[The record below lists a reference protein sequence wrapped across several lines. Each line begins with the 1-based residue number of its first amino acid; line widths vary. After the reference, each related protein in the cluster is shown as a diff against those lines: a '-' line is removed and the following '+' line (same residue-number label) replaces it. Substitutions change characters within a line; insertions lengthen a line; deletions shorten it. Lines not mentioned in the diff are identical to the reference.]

1 VSALNDYRAVLACA
15 VAAREDSRGDKYLI
29 GYVVLDGES
38 QPTAAALQEFLR
50 QRLPDYMVPAVFVKL
65 ESLPLMPSGKVDRE
79 ALPLPSDSNILRDE
93 QFLQVR
99 TLVEKRVAGILAELL
114 SLQQV
119 GVDDDFFLLGGHSLL
134 ATQVVAQI
142 DDAFGIELTLRD
154 VFEAPTVAELSD
166 KIERLLLAKVQLIS
180 EDDAQRILGDR

>member
-1 VSALNDYRAVLACA
+1 